1 MSNLHRQTRLYKT
14 VCRVGRVSWTLDLE
28 RVPTVADSVHTARR
42 DQTVF
47 PARRYASA
55 GTSYSPVSVCLSVC
69 VCLSGVGVLSK
80 RMNGLIWFLAWR
92 LFSTSLT
99 LCFKESQVSTK
110 IRVLPSGT

>member
-1 MSNLHRQTRLYKT
+1 MSNSHRQTRLYKT

-55 GTSYSPVSVCLSVC
+55 GTSYSPVSVCL
-69 VCLSGVGVLSK
+69 
-80 RMNGLIWFLAWR
+80 R
-92 LFSTSLT
+92 LFVWCRCSIEKNERINLV
-99 LCFKESQVSTK
+99 FGMEAFF
-110 IRVLPSGT
+110 RPVLHCVLRKVRYLQK

>member
-47 PARRYASA
+47 YARRYAIA
-55 GTSYSPVSVCLSVC
+55 RVLAIALCLSVC
-69 VCLSGVGVLSK
+69 L
-80 RMNGLIWFLAWR
+80 R
-92 LFSTSLT
+92 LFVWCRCSIEKNERINLVFGMEAFFDQSYTV
-99 LCFKESQVSTK
+99 F
-110 IRVLPSGT
+110 